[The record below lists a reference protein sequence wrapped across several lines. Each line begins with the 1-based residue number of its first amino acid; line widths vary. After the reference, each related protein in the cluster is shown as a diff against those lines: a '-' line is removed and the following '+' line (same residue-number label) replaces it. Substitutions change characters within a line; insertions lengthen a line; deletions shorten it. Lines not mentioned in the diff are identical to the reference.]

1 MCDDDRSHVVL
12 SSSRKPN
19 CVFLSLCSGLRG
31 GKASLLLV
39 TFSPF
44 EIMCIPVGSC
54 LNLLP
59 LTFFAQLSSP
69 IRVFECR
76 AGDTAMVFDEAF
88 ANGLAA
94 GRSDQVHFTRVDLLR
109 RCLDAAKQTLGSSL
123 SPSSALRLAF

>member
-1 MCDDDRSHVVL
+1 MTTAL
-12 SSSRKPN
+12 MW
-19 CVFLSLCSGLRG
+19 F
-31 GKASLLLV
+31 SLLPE
-39 TFSPF
+39 SPTVCSFRSVVGYGGGQGKVAARHVQSF